1 MSKSVLVID
10 GDRSF
15 ATRMST
21 ALQQRGIE
29 ARICGDGPQALDEAR
44 ARRPDLIL
52 LCVEL
57 PTMSGYAVC
66 NKLKRDEQLRSIPV
80 LLTSAEATADTFE
93 QHRKLRT
100 RADDYLLKPFDAATL
115 LQRMARVIDLPPDS
129 GAGQERAFGEDDLKL
144 IDQVFDELTASA
156 GAAGAP
162 RGEAGALAA
171 PTVVSRVEPAPA
183 PAAARDAAVELER
196 VRARVAD
203 LEAELARAGAALQD
217 ASESSRAASER
228 AAAAESRAAA
238 AEARLRY
245 ADALRDKTR
254 RALSVVIQA
263 LDETPA
269 QRPPAPDVSPR
280 RE

>member
-10 GDRSF
+10 GDRAF

-21 ALQQRGIE
+21 ALQRRGVE
-29 ARICGDGPQALDEAR
+29 ARICGDGPEALDEAR

-66 NKLKRDEQLRSIPV
+66 NKLKRDEQLRSVPV

-115 LQRMARVIDLPPDS
+115 LQRVARVIDLPPEPAD
-129 GAGQERAFGEDDLKL
+129 GEERAFGEEDLKL
-144 IDQVFDELTASA
+144 IDQVFEELASSTAA
-156 GAAGAP
+156 PGGAP
-162 RGEAGALAA
+162 VEPGALAP
-171 PTVVSRVEPAPA
+171 PTIVSRVEPA
-183 PAAARDAAVELER
+183 AAAPDAAELQR
-196 VRARVAD
+196 LRARVVE
-203 LEAELARAGAALQD
+203 LEAELARTARALRD
-217 ASESSRAASER
+217 ASESARVASG
-228 AAAAESRAAA
+228 RAAA
-238 AEARLRY
+238 AEACAATAETRLRY

-263 LDETPA
+263 LEENPA
-269 QRPPAPDVSPR
+269 QRSPSADVAPR